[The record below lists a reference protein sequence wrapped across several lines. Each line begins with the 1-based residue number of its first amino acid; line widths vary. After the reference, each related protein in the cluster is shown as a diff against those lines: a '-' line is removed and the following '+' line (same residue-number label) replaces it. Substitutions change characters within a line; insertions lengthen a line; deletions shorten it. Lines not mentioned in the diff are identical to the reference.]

1 LPSDFYDAA
10 LNDNSVITE
19 SESPSIKAGKGV
31 GEGSKKIEIKS
42 PRLQNGDEGA
52 SSDLPD
58 GFFDDPVEDAKVHH
72 KPYVDPLDAQWDLFQ
87 KEIKMEA
94 HKSEVIE
101 DENEDVMIYERNL
114 AEIDD
119 QLQGWAKVEALHVK
133 KEAKFIKIEIKEEE
147 DENGSDGKETDMKT
161 EAVTDQQTDV
171 KIKIEPKDESHSDEG
186 ETDDDDDDYDDDD
199 DDDDEDDAD
208 FDDLLDWRSKGT

>member
-1 LPSDFYDAA
+1 LPADFYDAA
-10 LNDNSVITE
+10 PNDNSVKTE
-19 SESPSIKAGKGV
+19 SESPGIKAGKGV
-31 GEGSKKIEIKS
+31 GEGSKKKETKS
-42 PRLQNGDEGA
+42 TRRQNGDEGA

-147 DENGSDGKETDMKT
+147 DENGSDGKETEIKT
-161 EAVTDQQTDV
+161 EAVMDQPTDV
-171 KIKIEPKDESHSDEG
+171 KVKIEPKDESQSDE
-186 ETDDDDDDYDDDD
+186 EDTDDDDD
-199 DDDDEDDAD
+199 DDDDEDYAD